1 MLFFFVRPLA
11 SELYTLSLHDALPI
25 LADCLI
31 QLKDELHGTIKII
44 HQHAEEAPPGGAKSI
59 VEAGHLDDV
68 DAVFGIHVQIGRASC
83 RERVEFVGVEVA
95 VREKSDEEG
104 EQEVI

>member
-1 MLFFFVRPLA
+1 MHA
-11 SELYTLSLHDALPI
+11 CGHDAHTPYLLV

-44 HQHAEEAPPGGAKSI
+44 HQHTDEAPPGGAKSI

-68 DAVFGIHVQIGRASC
+68 DAVFGIHVLPIASVGTIDYRSDYSFSGRSYFNLKIK
-83 RERVEFVGVEVA
+83 VKVGHCCYPYT
-95 VREKSDEEG
+95 
-104 EQEVI
+104 